1 MKSKDSQELET
12 IDEILD
18 NSEANINSEDNI
30 DNNEGNGNIEDN
42 IDKSES
48 FSNLKNLNAQPSTFA
63 SSYRRPS
70 ITTSVPTP
78 KRKKIAQ
85 VTSLVNE
92 IRSIKDDLKNIP
104 EYENNMPLE
113 NEHDIFGKFVASQL
127 KHLSLTQCI
136 MARDQINAVLS
147 HCRLQDLNYGNTT
160 FSFQT
165 PFYNSSDS
173 NMTSNSVPTSQTE
186 GSILSTTEYQ
196 DNSNQENQINDIN
209 YDDSYNDNPIMRAFK
224 DA

>member
-1 MKSKDSQELET
+1 MLET
-12 IDEILD
+12 IDEVSD
-18 NSEANINSEDNI
+18 NNEANINSKDNI
-30 DNNEGNGNIEDN
+30 HNNEGNIEDN

-48 FSNLKNLNAQPSTFA
+48 ISNLKNLNAQPYTFS
-63 SSYRRPS
+63 SSYKRPS
-70 ITTSVPTP
+70 MSTSVSTP

-85 VTSLVNE
+85 VTSLVND

-104 EYENNMPLE
+104 EYENNMPDE

-127 KHLSLTQCI
+127 KQLSPTQGI
-136 MARDQINAVLS
+136 VARDQINAILS
-147 HCRLQDLNYGNTT
+147 RCRLQDLNYGNTT

-186 GSILSTTEYQ
+186 GSILSTTDYQ
-196 DNSNQENQINDIN
+196 DNSNQENQINELN
-209 YDDSYNDNPIMRAFK
+209 YDNSYNPIMRAFN
-224 DA
+224 DT

>member
-1 MKSKDSQELET
+1 M
-12 IDEILD
+12 
-18 NSEANINSEDNI
+18 
-30 DNNEGNGNIEDN
+30 GNGKIEEN

-48 FSNLKNLNAQPSTFA
+48 ISNLKNMNAQPSTF
-63 SSYRRPS
+63 SSTYKRPS
-70 ITTSVPTP
+70 IPTSVPTP

-104 EYENNMPLE
+104 EYENNMPDE

-127 KHLSLTQCI
+127 KQLSPKQCI
-136 MARDQINAVLS
+136 MARDQINATLS
-147 HCRLQDLNYGNTT
+147 RCRLQDLNYGNTT
-160 FSFQT
+160 FSFQI

-186 GSILSTTEYQ
+186 SSILSTTEYQ
-196 DNSNQENQINDIN
+196 DNSNQDNQINEIN
-209 YDDSYNDNPIMRAFK
+209 YDDSYNPILRAFN